1 MSTVIDRRLNPR
13 DKTIKNRQKF
23 VQRSRDQI
31 KRAVKESIDS
41 GNIAD
46 IENDKAR
53 IRVKGIN
60 EPEFTIDPKT
70 GDKKYVLPGN
80 KKHVVGDRQDK
91 PSEDGG
97 SSGKQGG
104 LGRSEDEFEFVLNRD
119 EYLDFIFQ
127 DLELPNLVK
136 RKIKDVIKHRLRRA
150 GFTNQGSPNQLDI
163 TRSLKNSIGRRI
175 GLRRPKNQEIE
186 ELEQELADCDNEL
199 RKQEIQEL
207 LTYLRKRQITV
218 PWLDPVDVRYR
229 AFVSHPE
236 PTTKAVMF
244 CIMDVS
250 ASMGQRE
257 KDLAKRFFFLLHMF
271 LIRKY
276 EKVDIIFIRHHE
288 EAKEVDEEEFF
299 TGRESGGTVV
309 SSALCLTKEIIKKRY
324 NLDEWNVYIS
334 QASDGDNYAADQ
346 DRCKQEME
354 QLLPLSQYFAYIEI
368 GGYNVD
374 YMGVH
379 HHHSLSQLWWTYKE
393 LTRSYPQLNI
403 KEIDEVPDIWKVF
416 KELFKKDEA

>member
-1 MSTVIDRRLNPR
+1 MSNIIDRRLNPR

-23 VQRSRDQI
+23 VQRSREQI
-31 KRAVKESIDS
+31 KRAVKESIDT

-53 IRVKGIN
+53 IRVGGIN
-60 EPEFTIDPKT
+60 EPRFTIDPKT

-80 KKHVVGDRQDK
+80 KEHVVGDRQDK
-91 PSEDGG
+91 PNEESGG
-97 SSGKQGG
+97 GGKDGG
-104 LGRSEDEFEFVLNRD
+104 LGRGEDDFEFVLNKD

-127 DLELPNLVK
+127 DMELPDLVK
-136 RKIKDVIKHRLRRA
+136 KKIKDVVKFKLRRA
-150 GFTNQGSPNQLDI
+150 GYTNQGSPNQLDVI
-163 TRSLKNSIGRRI
+163 RSLKNSIGRRI
-175 GLRRPKNQEIE
+175 GLRRPKNQEID
-186 ELEQELADCDNEL
+186 ELEKELTTCNDQD
-199 RKQEIQEL
+199 RKQEILEL

-229 AFVSHPE
+229 AFVNHPE

-244 CIMDVS
+244 CLMDVS

-299 TGRESGGTVV
+299 TSRESGGTVV
-309 SSALCLTKEIIKKRY
+309 SSALCLAKEIIKKRY
-324 NLDEWNVYIS
+324 NLDEWNIYVS
-334 QASDGDNYAADQ
+334 QASDGDNYSNDQ
-346 DRCKQEME
+346 EACTNEMKY
-354 QLLPLSQYFAYIEI
+354 LLPLVQYFAYIEI
-368 GGYNVD
+368 GGGYD
-374 YMGVH
+374 YLGVMQNH
-379 HHHSLSQLWWTYKE
+379 TLSQLWFNYKA
-393 LTRSYPQLNI
+393 LTKEFPHLRM
-403 KEIDEVPDIWKVF
+403 KEIEEVPDIWKVF
-416 KELFKKDEA
+416 KELFGKEE